1 MTDLITSINGIW
13 KDVAPQVKAIATA
26 LAGIILIFYVFK
38 AFIGDEQD
46 TRQAIK
52 NIKRVIVI
60 WLILVVAPS
69 LYEFIRD
76 AIGG

>member
-1 MTDLITSINGIW
+1 MDSLRTSIENIW
-13 KDVAPQVKAIATA
+13 DTVNPQIKAIATA

-69 LYEFIRD
+69 LYDFLKT
-76 AIGG
+76 ALGA